1 MQDTFQDDNEHE
13 DNDPRR
19 ILAMS
24 KQDYPDKTPSGFPMV
39 PLGYT
44 TVLGEFDLNSI
55 SLDIS
60 DLEDLGEATDVDINR
75 AFRFINL
82 QKNSNQVQNHYMY
95 YKHTKMKNIDF
106 EAQQPFLEFKP
117 FKVATVYHIEG
128 KENVADILTK
138 PTDGPTFRKHVKAV
152 FMKL

>member
-1 MQDTFQDDNEHE
+1 M
-13 DNDPRR
+13 
-19 ILAMS
+19 
-24 KQDYPDKTPSGFPMV
+24 
-39 PLGYT
+39 
-44 TVLGEFDLNSI
+44 
-55 SLDIS
+55 
-60 DLEDLGEATDVDINR
+60 DINR

-82 QKNSNQVQNHYMY
+82 QKNSNQDQNHYMY

-106 EAQQPFLEFKP
+106 KAQPFLGPGQILCDNKSVVLNTTLPSSTLKKKHNAIAYHQVREAVVA
-117 FKVATVYHIEG
+117 KVATVNHIEG